1 MFKLGWKIIVLIMII
16 MVIVIVGRVVLFPL
30 WIASKVIDSA
40 SGVITRTLD
49 PDNIIQNYEWFK
61 QVYEDVDAT
70 DRKIENAGMALSVFA
85 ESAGSREGWSHEDK
99 TEHARLNTIILGLRN
114 FRTDLVAQ
122 YNARSR
128 MVNRAIFKAG
138 DKVLPER
145 IE

>member
-1 MFKLGWKIIVLIMII
+1 MFKLGWKIIVLIMVI
-16 MVIVIVGRVVLFPL
+16 MAIVIVGRIVLFPL
-30 WIASKVIDSA
+30 WVASRAIDSA
-40 SGVITRTLD
+40 SGVIDRTLD
-49 PDNIIQNYEWFK
+49 PDNVIQNYEWFK

-70 DRKIENAGMALSVFA
+70 DRKIENAKMALSVFV
-85 ESAGSREGWSHEDK
+85 ESAGSRGDWSHEDK
-99 TEHARLNTIILGLRN
+99 TEHSRLNTVILGLRN

-145 IE
+145 LE

>member
-1 MFKLGWKIIVLIMII
+1 MFKLGWKIIVLIIVI

-30 WIASKVIDSA
+30 WFAGKVIDSA

-49 PDNIIQNYEWFK
+49 PDNVIQNYEWFK

-70 DRKIENAGMALSVFA
+70 DRKIENAEAAISRFD
-85 ESAGSREGWSHEDK
+85 ESAGPRSGWSHEDK
-99 TEHARLNTIILGLRN
+99 TEHARLNTIVLGLQN
-114 FRTDLVAQ
+114 FRADLVAQ